1 MEGSRREVVV
11 VVLLLV
17 TSIVLLLLVV
27 VDIVLLLLVVV
38 VVVVEAVAPIT
49 PFGSY
54 LASSVSISANSAAS
68 SSVETSFVY
77 YIR

>member
-17 TSIVLLLLVV
+17 ISLMLLLLVV
-27 VDIVLLLLVVV
+27 VDIALLLLVVV
-38 VVVVEAVAPIT
+38 VEEVDPIT

-54 LASSVSISANSAAS
+54 LASSVSISANSASS

-77 YIR
+77 YMSWD